1 MPQELIYLLLIFGL
15 LVIPR
20 VLQRFKLPAALTC
33 LGFGIWAMLTWGERT
48 HDSVVALMAT
58 LGISSLFLFAG
69 LEVDPQELRRGKWP
83 LITHLL
89 IRTGTLA
96 LAGWLAWTYLGL
108 QWQAAGLLALAL
120 LTPSTGFILDS
131 LERQGLE
138 EEERFWVTSKA
149 IAGELLALAAP
160 FVLLQ
165 AGDPQKM
172 AVNSGVLLGMLV
184 VLPLFFVAIGRWVV
198 PHAPGSE
205 FSLLVMVGLVAAYVT
220 YQMGVY
226 YLVGAFIAG
235 LVARLLRT
243 RMPKLASDD
252 NLHAVRLFAS
262 FFVPFYFFNA
272 GTKVPPGALTQQA
285 LWAGLAMTAAFLPLR
300 IGIVWVQRRLLIGEG
315 PRSSL
320 RVSVALAPTL
330 IFTLVIAGILYQRF
344 DIPEWLYGG
353 LLLYAVLTT
362 LLPSFVLKAPFDVD
376 PIDDRYLA
384 EIALARRRAAEFAA
398 KRGPNAEE
406 MVAAVSNKRA
416 AEEAALSP
424 SGSTPPSSPPARS

>member
-1 MPQELIYLLLIFGL
+1 MPQELIYLLLIFAL

-20 VLQRFKLPAALTC
+20 VLQRFMVPSAITC
-33 LGFGIWAMLTWGERT
+33 LAFGVWAMLAWGERS
-48 HDSVVALMAT
+48 HDSVVILMAT
-58 LGISSLFLFAG
+58 LGISSLFLVAG
-69 LEVDPQELRRGKWP
+69 LEVDPDELRKGKWP
-83 LITHLL
+83 LFTHLL
-89 IRTGTLA
+89 IRAITL
-96 LAGWLAWTYLGL
+96 LGVGWLGWVYLGL
-108 QWQAAGLLALAL
+108 GWQAAGLLALAL

-131 LERQGLE
+131 LERQGLK

-149 IAGELLALAAP
+149 IAGELFALAAL

-165 AGDPQKM
+165 ASDPARM
-172 AVNSGVLLGMLV
+172 ALNTGALVAMLV
-184 VLPLFFVAIGRWVV
+184 GLPLFFVMLGRWVV

-205 FSLLVMVGLVAAYVT
+205 FSLLVMVGMVAAYIT

-235 LVARLLRT
+235 LVARLLRE
-243 RMPKLASDD
+243 RMPKLASHE

-272 GTKVPPGALTQQA
+272 GTKVPAGALSLDA
-285 LWAGLAMTAAFLPLR
+285 LWAGLLITAVLLPLR
-300 IGIVWVQRRLLIGEG
+300 IGIVWLQRRVLIGEG
-315 PRSSL
+315 SHSSM

-344 DIPEWLYGG
+344 HIPEWLYGA

-376 PIDDRYLA
+376 LLDDRQLYA
-384 EIALARRRAAEFAA
+384 KALTSPQTPLEGGTALPDEAAE
-398 KRGPNAEE
+398 
-406 MVAAVSNKRA
+406 
-416 AEEAALSP
+416 
-424 SGSTPPSSPPARS
+424 PPRQG